1 MAWKL
6 TYYKAVLLDIS
17 DAKKWYFKQQKGLEK
32 RFSEDVKECINRL
45 QKNPL
50 HYETRYKQVRQA
62 HCTIFPYT
70 IHFYIDEPA
79 MQLIIIAIVHQHRN
93 PDLAKSRQ

>member
-6 TYYKAVLLDIS
+6 AYYDEARLDVRE
-17 DAKKWYFKQQKGLEK
+17 AKKWYYDQQKGLEK
-32 RFSEDVKECINRL
+32 RFAADVKECIGRL

-50 HYETRYKQVRQA
+50 HYEVRYRNVRIA
-62 HCTIFPYT
+62 YCTVFPYA

-79 MQLIIIAIVHQHRN
+79 KQLVIIAIVHQHRH
-93 PDLAKSRQ
+93 PSTAKKR